1 MQSNSS
7 AQSPNSP
14 VAPVDLEAA
23 QDRALV
29 DQVRRLLA
37 DPALTELRRLLEQ
50 RKEESYRVLLSSSD
64 TQTMLRTQGRLAELT
79 FLLGDALPNT
89 LLASARIE
97 LRETPP
103 VDYDNMDHELP
114 LDPNTFLPLKETAQ

>member
-1 MQSNSS
+1 
-7 AQSPNSP
+7 
-14 VAPVDLEAA
+14 
-23 QDRALV
+23 
-29 DQVRRLLA
+29 
-37 DPALTELRRLLEQ
+37 
-50 RKEESYRVLLSSSD
+50 
-64 TQTMLRTQGRLAELT
+64 MLRTQGRLAELT

-103 VDYDNMDHELP
+103 VDYDNMDHELA